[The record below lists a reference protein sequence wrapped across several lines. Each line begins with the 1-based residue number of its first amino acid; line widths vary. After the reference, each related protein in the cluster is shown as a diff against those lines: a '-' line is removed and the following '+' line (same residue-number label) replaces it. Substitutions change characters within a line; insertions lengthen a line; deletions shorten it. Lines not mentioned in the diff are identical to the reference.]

1 MGRRENEKN
10 KIERREEKKKVLGRR
25 RRRLGGEGKTNR
37 N

>member
-25 RRRLGGEGKTNR
+25 RRLGGEGKTNR